1 MPDEQCPPVKVPG
14 QFIGALIGLAFI
26 IGSMCLFAVVLLGYT
41 KIEWKDIAL
50 VIVGALLNQC
60 AIIIGR
66 WYGASQSSDRKT
78 EILADTAKVAA
89 SAATD
94 TAKVLAAGEGLEKK

>member
-1 MPDEQCPPVKVPG
+1 MPDECPSVKVPG
-14 QFIGALIGLAFI
+14 QFIGALIGLCFI

-60 AIIIGR
+60 AIIIGK
-66 WYGASQSSDRKT
+66 WYGASQSSERKT
-78 EILADTAKVAA
+78 EAMVETSKLLASAKVAE
-89 SAATD
+89 D
-94 TAKVLAAGEGLEKK
+94 KEKPNG